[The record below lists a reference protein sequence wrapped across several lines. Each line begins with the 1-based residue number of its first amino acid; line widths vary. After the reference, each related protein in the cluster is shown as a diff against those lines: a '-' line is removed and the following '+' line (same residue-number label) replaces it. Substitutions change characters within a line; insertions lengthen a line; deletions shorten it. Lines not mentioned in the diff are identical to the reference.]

1 MEALKK
7 AEEEK
12 KMEAERLAF
21 EKKLKEENDKRERI
35 EALRIAE
42 EEEAQRIAEEKRLV
56 ELELLRKAE

>member
-1 MEALKK
+1 
-7 AEEEK
+7 
-12 KMEAERLAF
+12 MEAERLAF
-21 EKKLKEENDKRERI
+21 EKKLKEENDERERI

>member
-1 MEALKK
+1 
-7 AEEEK
+7 
-12 KMEAERLAF
+12 MEAERLAF

-35 EALRIAE
+35 EALKIAE

>member
-1 MEALKK
+1 LEALKK

>member
-1 MEALKK
+1 LEALKK

-35 EALRIAE
+35 EALKIAE